1 MPNQSEKCIC
11 NQRNKRDKIEEEKY
25 FCKLGLIKY
34 SNQSNKRIDHKFY
47 SYTPNFTNIQLEKYS
62 SDSKPSW
69 MKNALKLFFL
79 HMNPYSK
86 TLELYIF
93 TKIKRFIVNMFPIP
107 KPLIESGRQNIRC
120 TDFPKIINDE

>member
-69 MKNALKLFFL
+69 MKNALKLFFFT
-79 HMNPYSK
+79 YES
-86 TLELYIF
+86 IF
-93 TKIKRFIVNMFPIP
+93 K
-107 KPLIESGRQNIRC
+107 NIRIVYFHRNQEVYC
-120 TDFPKIINDE
+120 KHVPHP